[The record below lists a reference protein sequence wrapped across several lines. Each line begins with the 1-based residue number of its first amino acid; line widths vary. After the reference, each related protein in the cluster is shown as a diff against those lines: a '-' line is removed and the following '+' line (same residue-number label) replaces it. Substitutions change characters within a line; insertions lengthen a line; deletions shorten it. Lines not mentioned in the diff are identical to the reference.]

1 MADVK
6 DGGVRKARTISKRKV
21 EAQKKNGKRILN
33 SKQPNVKS
41 LICIPELG
49 KPRSNSRNMI
59 DGEARDCPK
68 FLCIASQPPFI

>member
-6 DGGVRKARTISKRKV
+6 DGGARKARTISKRKV
-21 EAQKKNGKRILN
+21 EAQNKNGKRILN
-33 SKQPNVKS
+33 SKQPNMKS

-59 DGEARDCPK
+59 DGEALDCPK